1 MPSITKLNIT
11 SLRNLAQ
18 VTLLPSTGFN
28 LIYGENGSG
37 KTSLLEAI
45 YLLGRAKTF
54 RSSSKSPIIQEGSEA
69 CAVYAA
75 LDEGSNLGFSRDRA
89 GNQQIRLNGQNA
101 NNSAELAQSLPLQ
114 LFNSDAFKILEGG
127 PGVRRGF
134 LDWGVFHV
142 EQRFIT
148 HWRQAQRALQN
159 RNSLLKKKSVAQA
172 ELKPWTAEFCRH
184 AEEVHRFRKEYMV
197 RFEAGLSN
205 MLEEMLPIRGF
216 SLKYT
221 KGWDND
227 LEIVFGQSLD
237 KDLRYGHTLAGP
249 HRADLKIQIGNE
261 PASEHLSRGQQK
273 LLVIAMKLTQAAL
286 LKMQTDKHCVFLLDD
301 LPAELDGANR
311 EKLFGILAKLGEQ
324 AFITG
329 IERQQL
335 LDSAQEKGKEVKL
348 FHVEHGKIRV
358 ED

>member
-114 LFNSDAFKILEGG
+114 LFNSDAFKIL
-127 PGVRRGF
+127 
-134 LDWGVFHV
+134 D
-142 EQRFIT
+142 
-148 HWRQAQRALQN
+148 
-159 RNSLLKKKSVAQA
+159 
-172 ELKPWTAEFCRH
+172 
-184 AEEVHRFRKEYMV
+184 
-197 RFEAGLSN
+197 
-205 MLEEMLPIRGF
+205 
-216 SLKYT
+216 
-221 KGWDND
+221 
-227 LEIVFGQSLD
+227 
-237 KDLRYGHTLAGP
+237 
-249 HRADLKIQIGNE
+249 
-261 PASEHLSRGQQK
+261 
-273 LLVIAMKLTQAAL
+273 
-286 LKMQTDKHCVFLLDD
+286 
-301 LPAELDGANR
+301 
-311 EKLFGILAKLGEQ
+311 
-324 AFITG
+324 
-329 IERQQL
+329 
-335 LDSAQEKGKEVKL
+335 
-348 FHVEHGKIRV
+348 
-358 ED
+358 